1 MKLLQDKV
9 VIITGAGR
17 QKGMGQAA
25 VHRFAQHGAKV
36 VVTDLVRND
45 AEQEA
50 IEQVAGEARELGVE
64 AIAIGV
70 DVSNREQVNACVE
83 KAVEAF
89 SAIDVLVNNAGT
101 AIGAGPFLE
110 QTDTQLDI
118 SFDVHIRGS
127 WNFCQAVIPHM
138 QKQGGGAIVNNS
150 SMLGVAA
157 EPFSAAYT
165 ATKFGVVGLTKVIAA
180 EFGKDNIRCNTVCPG
195 SIKTQMQEEGLKQFA
210 EWAGITLEEAWKDA
224 ERCALGRSAEPEE
237 VADAM
242 VYLASPMASYV
253 SGDALMVTGAANP
266 GV

>member
-1 MKLLQDKV
+1 MSLLQDKV
-9 VIITGAGR
+9 AIITGAGR

-25 VHRFAQHGAKV
+25 VHRFAQNGAKII
-36 VVTDLVRND
+36 VTDLVRND
-45 AEQEA
+45 EELAA
-50 IEQVAGEARELGVE
+50 IEKVAAEARELGVE

-70 DVSNREQVNACVE
+70 DVTNRDQVDACVA
-83 KAVEAF
+83 KAIETFGRV
-89 SAIDVLVNNAGT
+89 DVLVNNAGT

-110 QTDTQLDI
+110 QTDMQLDI
-118 SFDVHIRGS
+118 SLNVHIRGT

-138 QKQGGGAIVNNS
+138 QGNGGGSIVNNS

-157 EPFSAAYT
+157 EPFSAGYT
-165 ATKFGVVGLTKVIAA
+165 ASKFGVVGLTKVIAA

-195 SIKTQMQEEGLKQFA
+195 SIKTQMQEEGLKKFA
-210 EWAGITLEEAWKDA
+210 EWSGISLEQAWKDA

-242 VYLASPMASYV
+242 VYLASSMSSYV
-253 SGDALMVTGAANP
+253 SGDTLMVTGAANP

>member
-1 MKLLQDKV
+1 MKLLENKV
-9 VIITGAGR
+9 AIITGAGR
-17 QKGMGQAA
+17 PQGMGQAA
-25 VHRFAQHGAKV
+25 VRRFAEHGATV
-36 VVTDLVRND
+36 IVTDLVRND
-45 AEQEA
+45 EEQAA
-50 IEQVAGEARELGVE
+50 IEKVAAEARNLGVE
-64 AIAIGV
+64 ALAIGV
-70 DVSNREQVNACVE
+70 DVTNREQVDACVTQVI
-83 KAVEAF
+83 KSF
-89 SAIDVLVNNAGT
+89 GRIDVMVNNAGT

-110 QTDTQLDI
+110 QTDMQLDI
-118 SFDVHIRGS
+118 SLGVHIKGT

-138 QKQGGGAIVNNS
+138 QQNGGGAIVNNS

-165 ATKFGVVGLTKVIAA
+165 ASKFGVVGLTKVIAA

-195 SIKTQMQEEGLKQFA
+195 SIKTQMQEEGLKKFA
-210 EWAGITLEEAWKDA
+210 EWSGISLEEAWKDA

-242 VYLASPMASYV
+242 VYLASSMSSYV